1 MRILELVL
9 LCTRKKIQFLR
20 GKMKKIY
27 YGVLSLCFLGLAS
40 CAKDEPRNSLE
51 GRIDVRVSAD
61 PTLSDEVSR
70 SVEEGTVPD
79 VNDFG
84 LTIESADK
92 GVVGSWDSFS
102 EFHPVSISVGTYTV
116 TASYGDAEAE
126 GFDAISYQGSTN
138 VEVRKEETAEA
149 SVTCTINKAKVSIT
163 YTDEFKSYFSSYSAY
178 ISSSRG
184 NKVVYESDESRG
196 AYFVPG
202 DLGVYLEVTRQGI
215 SQKVTLNPK
224 NFTAEAKHEYRLTM
238 DVDASTAS
246 LKIIF
251 NDNPSSAQNVEVNI
265 SDEALSAEP
274 PAFTPH
280 GFTSGN
286 QLEVLE
292 GADFSEKLDAYL
304 NAPAG
309 LAKCELIT
317 KSVALQELGW
327 PESVDL
333 MNLTPE
339 QSQLMTKLGLVT
351 KGLERNPDKIAS
363 IDFQQLVP
371 NLNCTSENK
380 ETHTFTLSATDK
392 LTKVSEDLSLI
403 VVTRNNG
410 FAIDLPESVPYA
422 STSATFT
429 MTLEGDASKVKFYY
443 DISGTGMYQQFDAGN
458 VQIVTEGTTH
468 TVTLTY
474 PESLTD
480 TEHDVKLKAEYG
492 TKVIEKTFK
501 IEKAEIALSLKN
513 GDADVWA
520 TKAYVQ
526 VKPSEENPI
535 SETISPSNVEIQ
547 YEEGGEWKAWP
558 NQSYD
563 ENTGLFLLTG
573 MGDGATEE
581 SGVEYT
587 LRAAYKRNGEPSAYS
602 EDLQIL
608 TEAKAQVGNRGFEDW
623 YSEMVWEKSSFGGK
637 KIYSFYPYLQN
648 ESDKWWSTTNALT
661 TQPKGDYSWYYAAYA
676 GVIPTNA
683 TETHTASWHV
693 KQYGNASDFGVS
705 EITDGMLDKSYE
717 GQTAMEIATV
727 GWGKNNWSAFGN
739 DTQNRTAGRLF
750 IGTYDVSAGMNL
762 GHSFRTRPS
771 ALKFVYKYYPY
782 GSDKAKAYITVYSG
796 DETIGYGELLIDEA
810 VSQYKTDDKV
820 IITYTDLTKQATKI
834 TIVFMSSTSEN
845 PQTLAIQGYSGWDAA
860 FSGYGDSRHIGSIL
874 TVDDV
879 ELIYE

>member
-184 NKVVYESDESRG
+184 NKVVYESDESWG

-410 FAIDLPESVPYA
+410 FAIYLPESVPYA

-458 VQIVTEGTTH
+458 VQVVTEGTKH

-501 IEKAEIALSLKN
+501 IEDPEITLSLKN

-526 VKPSEENPI
+526 VVASAKARTLR
-535 SETISPSNVEIQ
+535 TISSSTVEIQ

-608 TEAKAQVGNRGFEDW
+608 TEAKAQVGNCGFEEW
-623 YSEMVWEKSSFGGK
+623 YSEMVWEKGGLLSGGK
-637 KIYSFYPYLQN
+637 EIYSFYPYLQN

-661 TQPKGDYSWYYAAYA
+661 TQSRGDRSWYYAAYA

-705 EITDGMLDKSYE
+705 EITDDMLDKSYE

-727 GWGKNNWSAFGN
+727 GWGKNNWIGN
-739 DTQNRTAGRLF
+739 AHDTEYRTAGCLF

-771 ALKFVYKYYPY
+771 ALKFAYKYYPY
-782 GSDKAKAYITVYSG
+782 QSDQAKAYITVYGG
-796 DETIGYGELLIDEA
+796 DETIGYGELLIDKA

-834 TIVFMSSTSEN
+834 TIVFMSSTSET
-845 PQTLAIQGYSGWDAA
+845 PQTLAIQGSNKV
-860 FSGYGDSRHIGSIL
+860 SSEDSRHIGSIL

>member
-84 LTIESADK
+84 LTIESVDK
-92 GVVGSWDSFS
+92 EVVGSWDSFS

-116 TASYGDAEAE
+116 TASYGDAETE

-178 ISSSRG
+178 ISSSQG
-184 NKVVYESDESRG
+184 NKVAYESEESRG

-202 DLGVYLEVTRQGI
+202 DLGVYLELTRQGI

-251 NDNPSSAQNVEVNI
+251 NDNPSSAQNVEINI

-274 PAFTPH
+274 PVFTPH

-292 GADFSEKLDAYL
+292 GTDFSEKLDAYL

-317 KSVALQELGW
+317 KSASLQEQGW

-333 MNLTPE
+333 MNLTSE
-339 QSQLMTKLGLVT
+339 QSQLMTRLGLVT

-371 NLNCTSENK
+371 NLSCTSENN
-380 ETHTFTLSATDK
+380 ETHTFTLRATDK
-392 LTKVSEDLSLI
+392 LTKVSEELSLI

-422 STSATFT
+422 STSVTFT

-458 VQIVTEGTTH
+458 VQVVTEGTKH

-501 IEKAEIALSLKN
+501 IEDPEITLSLKN

-520 TKAYVQ
+520 KHADFQVIVSAKSSVLRTVSASTIELQYKGDNGVWTKWENVTFDGTSGFTANGLSSNTSYTFRAVYGQ
-526 VKPSEENPI
+526 RVYSNEEI
-535 SETISPSNVEIQ
+535 I
-547 YEEGGEWKAWP
+547 K
-558 NQSYD
+558 
-563 ENTGLFLLTG
+563 
-573 MGDGATEE
+573 TEE
-581 SGVEYT
+581 ELSVPNGGMEDWYYTRPSGVEFWEVWYACKEGEQPVWNT
-587 LRAAYKRNGEPSAYS
+587 MNQLTTSEGGTTKFNGFNYNKLSAYRYNANS
-602 EDLQIL
+602 GTIRTDG
-608 TEAKAQVGNRGFEDW
+608 KD
-623 YSEMVWEKSSFGGK
+623 GG
-637 KIYSFYPYLQN
+637 
-648 ESDKWWSTTNALT
+648 
-661 TQPKGDYSWYYAAYA
+661 YAAQIRA
-676 GVIPTNA
+676 VGWGQGNKAVGSANA
-683 TETHTASWHV
+683 
-693 KQYGNASDFGVS
+693 K
-705 EITDGMLDKSYE
+705 K
-717 GQTAMEIATV
+717 ATV
-727 GWGKNNWSAFGN
+727 GELYIGYYDSNTQKAVYDGIEFASRPTFLTFDYKYTPGKGGDQYYAEIFILNKQGGVVTQIGHGLSRESNSVGEWTPKIVNIEYTPEGKKMKATHMYIVFKSGDKAGN
-739 DTQNRTAGRLF
+739 DYFNTVPDFGDLSNGQYVGSEF
-750 IGTYDVSAGMNL
+750 
-762 GHSFRTRPS
+762 
-771 ALKFVYKYYPY
+771 FV
-782 GSDKAKAYITVYSG
+782 DN
-796 DETIGYGELLIDEA
+796 
-810 VSQYKTDDKV
+810 
-820 IITYTDLTKQATKI
+820 
-834 TIVFMSSTSEN
+834 IVLN
-845 PQTLAIQGYSGWDAA
+845 
-860 FSGYGDSRHIGSIL
+860 
-874 TVDDV
+874 
-879 ELIYE
+879 YE

>member
-92 GVVGSWDSFS
+92 EVVGSWDSFS

-116 TASYGDAEAE
+116 TASYGDAETE

-238 DVDASTAS
+238 DVDVSTAS

-265 SDEALSAEP
+265 SDEALSADP
-274 PAFTPH
+274 PVFTSH
-280 GFTSGN
+280 GFTSDN

-292 GADFSEKLDAYL
+292 GADLAEKLEAYL

-317 KSVALQELGW
+317 KSASLQELGW

-333 MNLTPE
+333 MNLTSE

-351 KGLERNPDKIAS
+351 KGLQHNPDKIAS

-371 NLNCTSENK
+371 NLSCTSENN

-392 LTKVSEDLSLI
+392 LTKVSEELSLI

-422 STSATFT
+422 STSVSFT
-429 MTLEGDASKVKFYY
+429 MTLEGDASKVKFYH
-443 DISGTGMYQQFDAGN
+443 DISGTGMYQLFDAGN
-458 VQIVTEGTTH
+458 VKVVTEGTKH

-501 IEKAEIALSLKN
+501 IEDPEITLSLKN

-526 VKPSEENPI
+526 VVASAKARTLR
-535 SETISPSNVEIQ
+535 TISSSTVEIQ
-547 YEEGGEWKAWP
+547 YKEGEKWKAWP

-623 YSEMVWEKSSFGGK
+623 YSEALYSQNIFWAKNTIYNYYFWKENQDVSLRWWDTCNNKTTPNPGGGSVW
-637 KIYSFYPYLQN
+637 
-648 ESDKWWSTTNALT
+648 
-661 TQPKGDYSWYYAAYA
+661 DYRSAA
-676 GVIPTNA
+676 GVVPTSDEQN
-683 TETHTASWHV
+683 TASYHLRTYDG
-693 KQYGNASDFGVS
+693 KSELKTEGHTGNA
-705 EITDGMLDKSYE
+705 
-717 GQTAMEIATV
+717 AEIATV
-727 GWGKNNWSAFGN
+727 GWGSDNLWVNDGATAKNK
-739 DTQNRTAGRLF
+739 TAGTLY
-750 IGTYDVSAGMNL
+750 IGTYGEPINYGKSFASRPL
-762 GHSFRTRPS
+762 GV
-771 ALKFVYKYYPY
+771 KFWYKYYSYNNETTTPY
-782 GSDKAKAYITVYSG
+782 VEVYGDNQEVIGSGSLLINASNYEFKSGYIPIDYPVAKKAKS
-796 DETIGYGELLIDEA
+796 
-810 VSQYKTDDKV
+810 
-820 IITYTDLTKQATKI
+820 I
-834 TIVFMSSTSEN
+834 TIVFSSTDSKN
-845 PQTLAIQGYSGWDAA
+845 PETKAVQGDAGD
-860 FSGYGDSRHIGSIL
+860 FSGNLDSRHIGSIL